1 MASVNGYVI
10 VLAFLLMAGASLF
23 LIFTLFRTMQQTT
36 IRKALIEKFGS
47 AQDLGELLQTSG
59 GQRLLADLSTDGGSP
74 LRAVLGSIQKG
85 IIGLLVGLGA
95 VFEGVIFN
103 HAGMIVLGS
112 LLACAGLA
120 FLISAGVTYRLS
132 KSWGLIQKKR
142 AYR

>member
-10 VLAFLLMAGASLF
+10 VLALLLVVGASLF
-23 LIFTLFRTMQQTT
+23 LVFTLFRTMQQTV

-59 GQRLLADLSTDGGSP
+59 GQRLLADISTNGGSP

-85 IIGLLVGLGA
+85 LIALLVGSGA
-95 VFEGVIFN
+95 LFEGALFN
-103 HAGMIVLGS
+103 QAEMMILGS
-112 LLACAGLA
+112 LFACAGLA

-132 KSWGLIQKKR
+132 KSWGLIQKKD
-142 AYR
+142 